1 MSRSLLLPQRHL
13 DCHGRI
19 TAPTE
24 CTSIDVEH
32 SIVIVGANGAGKT
45 RLGTWL
51 DLQSPQRQLT
61 FRISAQKSL
70 SMPASGNISARNLAM
85 NDLVYGATEAT
96 PDQLDFYKMH
106 RRWTGEKSAI
116 HSLSDFPKLLNYLF
130 SDHAEE
136 ASAFLNAAL
145 DGAAPDKPPV
155 TKISK
160 LRKLWH
166 ELMPHREL
174 IIGSADIKTKAAGS
188 DSEYLCSDM
197 SDGERVVFYLIGQC
211 LSAPS
216 GALIVIDE
224 PEIHLHKSLQA
235 PLWDAVE
242 RLRDDCTFVYITH
255 DVDFAASKAD
265 AQKVWLKS
273 FDGHA
278 WDWEIISE
286 VEGLPED
293 LLLEII
299 GSRKPTVFVEGENGS
314 FDIQLY
320 RTLLPGFLV
329 MPRGSCQRVIDE
341 VRALR
346 SNAQFHHLEIYGVI
360 DRDRR
365 GDQEVA
371 ALERDNVFVLDVA
384 EVENLFCTPEILGLC
399 SMRLARDVDA
409 DLQTAIDDAF
419 RRLRAEL
426 ETQISMRVAAEIKFK
441 LNCFDDKAKGSDA
454 LSAALRS
461 LTSSIDVGALYA
473 DAAAIFERLM
483 TDQDYKALLKYYNRK
498 SLSSQI
504 GAKLGLANKELPQ
517 LVVRLAAGTEVD
529 AVRDALRPYFGSF
542 GDRVGRA

>member
-1 MSRSLLLPQRHL
+1 M
-13 DCHGRI
+13 
-19 TAPTE
+19 TEPTE
-24 CTSIDVEH
+24 CTPIDVEN

-70 SMPASGNISARNLAM
+70 SMPANGNIVARNAAM
-85 NDLVYGATEAT
+85 YDLVYGSSDAKS
-96 PDQLDFYKMH
+96 DQLDFYKMN
-106 RRWTGEKSAI
+106 RRWTGAKAAI
-116 HSLSDFPKLLNYLF
+116 QPLSDFPKLLTYLF

-145 DGAAPDKPPV
+145 DGAPPDKPPV
-155 TKISK
+155 TKINK

-166 ELMPHREL
+166 ELLPHREL
-174 IIGSADIKTKAAGS
+174 IIGSADIKTKAATGN
-188 DSEYLCSDM
+188 SEYLCSDM
-197 SDGERVVFYLIGQC
+197 SDGERIVFYLIGQC
-211 LSAPS
+211 LSAPN

-224 PEIHLHKSLQA
+224 PEIHLHKALQA

-242 RLRDDCTFVYITH
+242 RLRDDCAFVYITH

-293 LLLEII
+293 LLLEVI

-320 RTLLPGFLV
+320 RALLPGFLV

-365 GDQEVA
+365 GDQEIA
-371 ALERDNVFVLDVA
+371 ALERDNIFVLNVA
-384 EVENLFCTPEILGLC
+384 EVENLFCTPEVLRLC
-399 SMRLARDVDA
+399 SVRLARDADA
-409 DLQTAIDDAF
+409 DLRTAIDDAF
-419 RRLRAEL
+419 RRLRTEL
-426 ETQISMRVAAEIKFK
+426 ETQISMRVATEIKFK
-441 LNCFDDKAKGSDA
+441 LNCFDEKAKGSDA
-454 LSAALRS
+454 LSAALQS

-473 DAAAIFERLM
+473 SSVAIFEQLTASR
-483 TDQDYKALLKYYNRK
+483 DYKALLKYYNRK

-504 GAKLGLANKELPQ
+504 GARLGLANKELPQ
-517 LVVRLAAGTEVD
+517 LVVRLAARTEVD

-542 GDRVGRA
+542 CDHVGRA